1 MRASDGGSPPR
12 NATTRVSVTV
22 IGIGAYSA
30 NWPELSADNNVYADV
45 MESDPIGHAVAFISA
60 YDPDGDM
67 LWYQIEGSFL
77 TSFRVSYYFLF
88 IYLFLYRFFLF
99 PFFIL
104 LHQTDHFG
112 EIENNRNRLQ

>member
-77 TSFRVSYYFLF
+77 TSFRVSYYFYLF
-88 IYLFLYRFFLF
+88 I
-99 PFFIL
+99 FFIS
-104 LHQTDHFG
+104 FFSFSFFYSAAS
-112 EIENNRNRLQ
+112 NRPFWGD